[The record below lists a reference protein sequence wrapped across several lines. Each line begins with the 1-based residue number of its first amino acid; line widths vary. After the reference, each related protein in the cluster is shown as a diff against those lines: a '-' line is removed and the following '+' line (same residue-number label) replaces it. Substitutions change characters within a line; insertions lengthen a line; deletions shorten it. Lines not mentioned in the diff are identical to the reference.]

1 MQVRK
6 KHRGEAEVF
15 TDALNDIL
23 FILLMFFLIVSTVAN
38 PNIIPI
44 KLPQAKTTQDIKK
57 KQYTLTVTEEKKYF
71 IDQREIRYEN
81 LEQELVA
88 LRDANVDPSSPENSM
103 NIVLRVDKNL
113 VVQDMVDVMQI
124 GTKHGIK
131 MVLATQK
138 Y

>member
-1 MQVRK
+1 MIRRK
-6 KHRGEAEVF
+6 QRHAEVG
-15 TDALNDIL
+15 TEALNDIM
-23 FILLMFFLIVSTVAN
+23 FFLLLFFLIVSTVAN

-57 KQYTLTVTEEKKYF
+57 KQYTLTVTEDKEYF
-71 IDQREIRYEN
+71 IDQRKIAYEN
-81 LEQELVA
+81 LEQELIA
-88 LRDANVDPSSPENSM
+88 LRDANVDPKSPENSM

-124 GTKHGIK
+124 GTKHNIK

>member
-1 MQVRK
+1 MIRRK
-6 KHRGEAEVF
+6 QRHAEVG
-15 TDALNDIL
+15 TEALNDIM
-23 FILLMFFLIVSTVAN
+23 FFLLLFFLIVSTVSN
-38 PNIIPI
+38 PNVIPI
-44 KLPQAKTTQDIKK
+44 KLPQAKATQGIKK
-57 KQYTLTVTEEKKYF
+57 KQYTLTVTDEKKYF
-71 IDQREIRYEN
+71 IDQREIGYEN

-88 LRDANVDPSSPENSM
+88 LRDANVDPNSPENSM

>member
-1 MQVRK
+1 MIRRK
-6 KHRGEAEVF
+6 QRHAEVG
-15 TDALNDIL
+15 TEALNDIM
-23 FILLMFFLIVSTVAN
+23 FFLLLFFLIVSTVAN

-57 KQYTLTVTEEKKYF
+57 KQYTLTVTEDKKYF
-71 IDQREIRYEN
+71 IDQREIMYEN

-88 LRDANVDPSSPENSM
+88 LRDANVDPNSPENSM

-113 VVQDMVDVMQI
+113 IVQDMVDVMQI
-124 GTKHGIK
+124 GTKHSIK

>member
-1 MQVRK
+1 M
-6 KHRGEAEVF
+6 F
-15 TDALNDIL
+15 
-23 FILLMFFLIVSTVAN
+23 FLLLFFLIVSTVAN

-88 LRDANVDPSSPENSM
+88 LRDANVDPNSPENSM

>member
-1 MQVRK
+1 MIRRK
-6 KHRGEAEVF
+6 QRHAEVG
-15 TDALNDIL
+15 TEALNDIM
-23 FILLMFFLIVSTVAN
+23 FFLLLFFLIVSTVAN

-57 KQYTLTVTEEKKYF
+57 KQYTLTVTEDKEYY
-71 IDQREIRYEN
+71 IDQRKIAYEN
-81 LEQELVA
+81 LEQELIA
-88 LRDANVDPSSPENSM
+88 LRDANVDPKSPENTM

-124 GTKHGIK
+124 GTKHSIK

>member
-1 MQVRK
+1 MIRRK
-6 KHRGEAEVF
+6 QRHAEVG
-15 TDALNDIL
+15 TEALNDIM
-23 FILLMFFLIVSTVAN
+23 FFLLLFFLIVSTVSN
-38 PNIIPI
+38 PNVIPI
-44 KLPQAKTTQDIKK
+44 KLPQAKATQGIKK
-57 KQYTLTVTEEKKYF
+57 KQYTLTVTDEKKYF

-88 LRDANVDPSSPENSM
+88 LRDANVDPNSPENSM